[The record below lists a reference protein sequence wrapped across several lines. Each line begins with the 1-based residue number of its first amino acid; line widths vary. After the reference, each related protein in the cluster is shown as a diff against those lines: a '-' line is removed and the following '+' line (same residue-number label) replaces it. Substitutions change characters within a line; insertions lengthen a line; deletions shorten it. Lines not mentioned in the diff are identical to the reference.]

1 VKMGER
7 KSQQFQRMSV
17 RGAAVI
23 THRWFALV
31 VAIVL
36 LLIVSIYLLPQG
48 EPFVYLRYVL
58 GVPFV
63 LYLPG
68 YSLTKLLFRSRNL
81 EVLERIALSIALSMF
96 LASVAGVALN
106 YSPWG
111 IKLDPVVVTL
121 SIITIAFSAVAKLPR
136 LRFS

>member
-1 VKMGER
+1 MSESKSRQFER
-7 KSQQFQRMSV
+7 AIVTGFT
-17 RGAAVI
+17 AVSG
-23 THRWFALV
+23 RWFALV
-31 VAIVL
+31 IGIVL
-36 LLIVSIYLLPQG
+36 LVALSIYVLPAG

-58 GVPFV
+58 GIPFV

-106 YSPWG
+106 YTPWG
-111 IKLDPVVVTL
+111 IRLDPIVVTL
-121 SIITIAFSAVAKLPR
+121 SIITIAFSAMAQLPR
-136 LRFS
+136 LTFS